1 MVRFY
6 FIRSPS
12 SIEGR
17 RNRNRRKSHCFY
29 LRFHIQK
36 TDCLSVFI
44 IIRTFIK
51 AASTHKF
58 ITQSLFCNRLKSAAS
73 YIIMIENVTNP
84 FLSVSLTECGTQY
97 ERLERGDKMLAKDE
111 MPACPV
117 ATTVALI
124 GSKWKL
130 LIMRNLRVRPWR
142 FNELRK
148 DLEGI
153 SQKVLTD
160 SLRSME
166 DDGII
171 VRVAY
176 PEVPPRVE
184 YSLSELGRSML
195 PIIHSMEIWGMS
207 YQKQVNGRRGIK
219 VKE

>member
-1 MVRFY
+1 
-6 FIRSPS
+6 
-12 SIEGR
+12 
-17 RNRNRRKSHCFY
+17 
-29 LRFHIQK
+29 
-36 TDCLSVFI
+36 
-44 IIRTFIK
+44 
-51 AASTHKF
+51 
-58 ITQSLFCNRLKSAAS
+58 
-73 YIIMIENVTNP
+73 
-84 FLSVSLTECGTQY
+84 
-97 ERLERGDKMLAKDE
+97 MLAKDE

-117 ATTVALI
+117 STTVALI